1 MVFCVLC
8 AVVSDCWQLLVFVV
22 GIVVGLVV
30 FGLCLVWFDLLDC
43 LTYMFG
49 LTWSGDCLRF
59 GFGLFELYVVLVCL
73 LFTAFCF

>member
-8 AVVSDCWQLLVFVV
+8 AVVSDCWRLLVLVV

-30 FGLCLVWFDLLDC
+30 LCGWMVWFDLLDC

-49 LTWSGDCLRF
+49 LTWSGDWSTVWGR
-59 GFGLFELYVVLVCL
+59 VV
-73 LFTAFCF
+73 

>member
-8 AVVSDCWQLLVFVV
+8 AVVSDCWQLLVLVV

-49 LTWSGDCLRF
+49 LT
-59 GFGLFELYVVLVCL
+59 
-73 LFTAFCF
+73 